1 MNIFST
7 PSNTKRRAIKRR
19 RALGNG
25 NKGTNSTFVQEGRG
39 IYYTKYGRGGLV
51 MAAGEKSE
59 DQGGKG
65 KKDEI
70 A

>member
-1 MNIFST
+1 MQY
-7 PSNTKRRAIKRR
+7 R
-19 RALGNG
+19 
-25 NKGTNSTFVQEGRG
+25 GTNSTFVQEGRG